1 MEVQMHMAKRQD
13 AGPLTRDH
21 VTAWEREDLDA
32 AMAAERS
39 MPQRPWRL
47 ALSHPCDMTRIRA

>member
-1 MEVQMHMAKRQD
+1 MEVQIQMAKRQD
-13 AGPLTRDH
+13 AGALTRDY

-39 MPQRPWRL
+39 APRHPWRL
-47 ALSHPCDMTRIRA
+47 ALSHPCDMTQIRA